1 MRAQASLLAASAVTA
16 VVLGTAAAVTHSD
29 SQPEPASQ
37 PQSAPPTTS
46 ASSTPSAEPAVSKS
60 SHRYKSVMIEG
71 RGPVAPLSDGMR
83 EDLGTLAEQEG
94 EPLDEILQRFYGV
107 QEFETLANDLEAD
120 PDSGYVD
127 AAWRKNTTAAPWI
140 RFTRKPG
147 AALLNRIEAEAP
159 VSLEVQWGAP
169 LTTQALV
176 RLSNTIFGAVSD
188 YPGVATA
195 VGGPQSDGSIQVL
208 YRVKSGAT
216 VDPARLKRQ
225 ALKAG
230 AKVSP
235 TGDVP
240 VKVHLVEDPKL
251 RAVLD

>member
-1 MRAQASLLAASAVTA
+1 
-16 VVLGTAAAVTHSD
+16 
-29 SQPEPASQ
+29 
-37 PQSAPPTTS
+37 
-46 ASSTPSAEPAVSKS
+46 
-60 SHRYKSVMIEG
+60 
-71 RGPVAPLSDGMR
+71 MR

-147 AALLNRIEAEAP
+147 TALLNRIEAEAP

-169 LTTQALV
+169 LTTRALV

-216 VDPARLKRQ
+216 VNPARLKRQ